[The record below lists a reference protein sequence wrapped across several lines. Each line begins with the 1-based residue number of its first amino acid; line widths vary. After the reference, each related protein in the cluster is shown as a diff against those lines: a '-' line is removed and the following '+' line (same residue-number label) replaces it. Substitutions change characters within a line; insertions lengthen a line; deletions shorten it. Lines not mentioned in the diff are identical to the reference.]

1 MKLWQQIALAG
12 VDLQCLSFT
21 SSRWVRPILYREIA
35 VLDRFAL
42 RSIEP
47 AEAAGQ
53 DLHIFYLPRLA
64 AILADL
70 RPLANFLPDRD
81 GMAWLK
87 ILDRLAAAILKTA

>member
-21 SSRWVRPILYREIA
+21 SSSWIRSTLYREIA

-47 AEAAGQ
+47 AESAGQ
-53 DLHIFYLPRLA
+53 DLRIFYLPRLA
-64 AILADL
+64 TILTDL

-81 GMAWLK
+81 NREWLET
-87 ILDRLAAAILKTA
+87 LDRLAEVAEKI